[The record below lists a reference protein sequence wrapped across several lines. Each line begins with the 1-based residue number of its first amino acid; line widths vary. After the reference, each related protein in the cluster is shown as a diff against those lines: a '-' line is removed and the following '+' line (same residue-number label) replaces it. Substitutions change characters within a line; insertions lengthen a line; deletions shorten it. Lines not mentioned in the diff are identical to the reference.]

1 MSQRISLTRIIA
13 INWYGFRQVFDVDD
27 NVLISGAFGTG
38 KSALLDLMQYVLLGE
53 HWRANRA
60 ATGNAR
66 GRDLVGYCLGD
77 TNQADK
83 EGGRH
88 FLRRN
93 GATVIALEFT
103 RPPKDARQGPG
114 RETWGVRLEF
124 PSPDAR
130 PKHTYFFIPERLEY
144 ADLAPNGKM
153 LSEDEFKTWIRR
165 EAFADFLIT
174 ERQGDYLKEMATP
187 RHLNFDE
194 VAFQRTFPKAIAF
207 ELEERVETFIREF
220 ILEENPLDVRD
231 VRAALRAYEDTRK
244 RLEKQEHEA
253 AFLRRICEQHALYE
267 TNRREE
273 AVLQHTASAL
283 KLLQAEERRE
293 RHAAELK
300 RLEDANAKD
309 LKSLARATEEAAQ
322 IGKLLDEVRFQIG
335 KDPEAVKIA
344 ELTSKR
350 DELHAKVHALMEA
363 RKSARQQLDD
373 RHSRWMEWLKHGAA
387 LPLRGLKDVLV
398 VDATLLA
405 DLRSGTDAERM
416 AALQKLGAT
425 FNDLWNAARDLVR
438 PLQEEIRAT
447 ESIARQLAEDLES
460 VSQGQS
466 PGSFPLFQA
475 LRQRLGNRAE
485 QLGRLIEV
493 KPEAERWWPALELLL
508 GCNRWAIVVT
518 DGSDYRQALEILRKT
533 PPGREPESLLNPAE
547 ARGLRGGAR
556 EGSLF
561 TKVEVVHPIARPYVE
576 HLLGDVLGVET
587 IEELESAEA
596 GRAITPEGLFKQAP
610 VRRRL
615 KPAAAVELTLGKEGL
630 ERMRAA
636 KQTEQNETRVE
647 CDALKRRL
655 ADVQTWLDNG
665 RKSALADPTLPDLA
679 SELPR
684 LPQLESELGRTRETI
699 HLLLTPERE
708 SRQKQLMDLDR
719 QKTSLDRKVGSL
731 LKAKEEFSLHTKPH
745 WEALE
750 AAADEI
756 RAVKLNVEASRVELS
771 RRFAGLLDSE
781 LLERREQ
788 FRAEFPKWGECF
800 SAVAAAASKAGQAA
814 VAAREARK
822 SEREKLAT
830 GRDEHG
836 NLRHPEYQGEFP
848 VDDES
853 NDAWGARLRVLET
866 VELAKSRQLA
876 ADRKREWE
884 RRLEENVLA
893 ELNRRITD
901 AQNTIRLLDRY
912 LSQPV
917 GKFRYRLSQRR
928 DTAGY
933 GAIWRLLDS
942 GLEPTDPL
950 AAAIQEAE
958 IQRAKEQL
966 MKAVDGTERK
976 GGEPDAN
983 AFRLLDYRN
992 YHHYDLEMVPAD
1004 KPEAPPISLGR
1015 SGRNLSGGEGQA
1027 PFFISMLAAFRRVY
1041 DRGDRASTRS
1051 QQLGLVVMDEAF
1063 SKLSSDGIED
1073 CLALARNFQLQLIMA
1088 FPPERLGVMVP
1099 HAETVVMCQKEVERD
1114 AQGYV
1119 TSITNIP
1126 LITTMAEAMEAL
1138 A

>member
-38 KSALLDLMQYVLLGE
+38 KSAILDLMQYVLLGE

-60 ATGNAR
+60 ATGNSR

-77 TNQADK
+77 TNQARQD
-83 EGGRH
+83 GGRH

-93 GATVIALEFT
+93 GVTLIALEFT
-103 RPPKDARQGPG
+103 RPATDSRKESE
-114 RETWGVRLEF
+114 RETWGVRLEYS
-124 PSPDAR
+124 SPDAR

-144 ADLAPNGKM
+144 TDIAPNGKM

-174 ERQGDYLKEMATP
+174 ERQGDYLKEMGTP

-194 VAFQRTFPKAIAF
+194 VAFHRTFPKAIAF
-207 ELEERVETFIREF
+207 ELEENVERFIRDF

-231 VRAALRAYEDTRK
+231 VRAALRAYDDTRK
-244 RLEKQEHEA
+244 RLEKQEDEA
-253 AFLRRICEQHALYE
+253 AFLQRIADHHATYE

-273 AVLQHTASAL
+273 AILQHTAMAL
-283 KLLQAEERRE
+283 KLLQAEERRQ

-300 RLEDANAKD
+300 RLEDANADD
-309 LKSLARATEEAAQ
+309 LKSLAKATDEATQ
-322 IGKLLDEVRFQIG
+322 VGKLLDEVRFQIG
-335 KDPEAVKIA
+335 KDPEAIKIA
-344 ELTSKR
+344 ELTSKK
-350 DELHAKVHALMEA
+350 DELQAKVQALVEA

-373 RHSRWMEWLKHGAA
+373 RHYRWMEWLKHGAA
-387 LPLRGLKDVLV
+387 LPMRGLKEVLV
-398 VDATLLA
+398 VDDTLLA
-405 DLRSGTDAERM
+405 DLRSGTDAERI

-425 FNDLWNAARDLVR
+425 FNELWNAARDLVR

-447 ESIARQLAEDLES
+447 ENILRQLSEDLENLS
-460 VSQGQS
+460 KGQS

-475 LRQRLGNRAE
+475 VRQKLGNRAE

-508 GCNRWAIVVT
+508 GRNRWAIVVN

-533 PPGREPESLLNPAE
+533 PPGREPESLVNPAE
-547 ARGLRGGAR
+547 ARQLRGGAR
-556 EGSLF
+556 ADSIF
-561 TKVEVVHPIARPYVE
+561 TKVEVVHPIARPYAE
-576 HLLGDVLGVET
+576 HLLGDVLCVET
-587 IEELESAEA
+587 LEELESAEA
-596 GRAITPEGLFKQAP
+596 GRAITPEGIFKQVP
-610 VRRRL
+610 LRHRL
-615 KPAAAVELTLGKEGL
+615 KPATSVELTLGREGL

-636 KQTEQNETRVE
+636 KQKEQNETRAE
-647 CDALKRRL
+647 FDALKRRL
-655 ADVQTWLDNG
+655 ADMQTWLDKG
-665 RKSALADPTLPDLA
+665 RKGGLADTTLPDLA
-679 SELPR
+679 SELPQ
-684 LPQLESELGRTRETI
+684 LPDLESQLGRTRETI
-699 HLLLTPERE
+699 NLLLTPERE
-708 SRQKQLMDLDR
+708 NRQKHLQNLEH
-719 QKTSLDRKVGSL
+719 QKTALDRKVGSL
-731 LKAKEEFSLHTKPH
+731 LKAKEEFGFHARPH
-745 WEALE
+745 LE
-750 AAADEI
+750 AIEIAAEDI
-756 RAVKLNVEASRVELS
+756 RAAKLTVEASRVELS
-771 RRFAGLLDSE
+771 RRFTGILDSE
-781 LLERREQ
+781 LIERRGR
-788 FRAEFPKWGECF
+788 FRSEFPKWGECF
-800 SAVAAAASKAGQAA
+800 SGVADAASKAGQTA
-814 VAAREARK
+814 VAARELCR

-830 GRDEHG
+830 GRDERG

-853 NDAWGARLRVLET
+853 NDAWDARLRVLET
-866 VELAKSRQLA
+866 VELEKSRQLA

-884 RRLEENVLA
+884 RRLEDNVLN

-917 GKFRYRLSQRR
+917 GKSRYRLSQRR

-950 AAAIQEAE
+950 AAAIQETE
-958 IQRAKEQL
+958 VQHAKEQL

-976 GGEPDAN
+976 DGEQDAN
-983 AFRLLDYRN
+983 ALRMLDYRN

-1041 DRGDRASTRS
+1041 DRGDRASARS

-1063 SKLSSDGIED
+1063 SKLSGDGIED
-1073 CLALARNFQLQLIMA
+1073 CLALARSFQLQLVMA

-1099 HAETVVMCQKEVERD
+1099 HAETVVICQKQVERD

-1138 A
+1138 T